1 MYTKDYSWEKLW
13 FSISEGGSR
22 RQLKKEPPL
31 KEGECSRYD
40 SASVIELSN
49 TPPLPQTKIIKWD
62 FSNSY

>member
-1 MYTKDYSWEKLW
+1 MNTIDYGWEKLW
-13 FSISEGGSR
+13 FRISHGWSR